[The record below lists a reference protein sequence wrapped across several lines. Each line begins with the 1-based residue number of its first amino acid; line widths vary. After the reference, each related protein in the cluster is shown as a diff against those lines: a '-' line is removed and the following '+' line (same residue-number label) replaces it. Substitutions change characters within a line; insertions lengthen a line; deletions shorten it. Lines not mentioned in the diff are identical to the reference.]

1 MMRFMS
7 PQTHTQEDA
16 DTPSSPL
23 LQACIEKRVRNLR
36 WGLMLLWVAATF
48 GTVYNARNLDF
59 SVGGWHFGFW
69 MGAQGLVLLFLAL
82 TWIFALCENHW
93 ESQLN

>member
-1 MMRFMS
+1 
-7 PQTHTQEDA
+7 
-16 DTPSSPL
+16 
-23 LQACIEKRVRNLR
+23 
-36 WGLMLLWVAATF
+36 MLLWVAATF

-82 TWIFALCENHW
+82 TWIFALFVNHW

>member
-1 MMRFMS
+1 MS

-48 GTVYNARNLDF
+48 G
-59 SVGGWHFGFW
+59 GWHFGLW

-82 TWIFALCENHW
+82 TWIFALCVNHW